1 MLAKCDETTCT
12 TLTTD
17 VTALKG
23 CMTDPS
29 ASSCTDTYGVA
40 TNLNTLVDAMSK
52 CMTDPTAGDCASVYP
67 IATTLPKV
75 TKSLSMVMA
84 VFQTVSQVLNSH
96 HNNKFRL

>member
-1 MLAKCDETTCT
+1 MAKCDETTCT

-17 VTALKG
+17 VDALKG

-52 CMTDPTAGDCASVYP
+52 CMINPTAPDCVSAYP

-75 TKSLSMVMA
+75 TKSVSVSIDFNLLLLG
-84 VFQTVSQVLNSH
+84 FVSQV
-96 HNNKFRL
+96 